1 MAEAKPE
8 VKVEK
13 AKVEKAPVLKP
24 EVKQEIKQAP
34 KVEKPEFKGKI
45 EARPTETP
53 KPAGK
58 SSSIATPAVVE
69 EIVGRTGARGEITQ
83 VRCKILDGRD
93 KGKVMRRNVKGP
105 IKPKDVLMLRE
116 VEIEARRMNPSRKGG
131 GK

>member
-13 AKVEKAPVLKP
+13 MNVEKAPVQKP
-24 EVKQEIKQAP
+24 EVKQEIKQVP
-34 KVEKPEFKGKI
+34 KVEKPGVKPNIGAK
-45 EARPTETP
+45 PTETP

-83 VRCKILDGRD
+83 VRCKILDGAA
-93 KGKVMRRNVKGP
+93 K
-105 IKPKDVLMLRE
+105 
-116 VEIEARRMNPSRKGG
+116 
-131 GK
+131 

>member
-13 AKVEKAPVLKP
+13 AKVEKAPVQP
-24 EVKQEIKQAP
+24 EVKQEIKQVP
-34 KVEKPEFKGKI
+34 KVEKPGVKPNIGAK
-45 EARPTETP
+45 PTETP